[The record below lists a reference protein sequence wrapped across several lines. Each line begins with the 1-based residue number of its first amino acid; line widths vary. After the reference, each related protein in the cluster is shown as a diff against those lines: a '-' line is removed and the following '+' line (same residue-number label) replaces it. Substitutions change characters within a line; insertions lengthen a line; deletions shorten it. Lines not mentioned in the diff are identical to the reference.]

1 MSKTIWVEGF
11 VGIKVLETRTC
22 RYLAAKS
29 EADHYTRELK
39 REQEEIIAVP
49 DTGDLNLLKLSFCLI
64 DKVSYSGIRDLR
76 FEFCL
81 R

>member
-1 MSKTIWVEGF
+1 MVEGF